1 MQIDSIQ
8 NGIVIDHIRAGYGM
22 KVLEYLNI
30 DTESNTVA
38 VIMNAVSQKHG
49 RKDIVK
55 IENISEADIE
65 NIDFRALGL
74 FSHNATVS
82 IIVGHKLKEKRNFAL
97 PERVKNIIK
106 CKNPRCVTSI
116 EAVSHIFHKAG
127 DSAYRCEYC
136 DNLVKVK
143 EL

>member
-30 DTESNTVA
+30 DTENNTVA
-38 VIMNAVSQKHG
+38 VIMNAVSQKFG

-55 IENISEADIE
+55 IENLAEADIE
-65 NIDFRALGL
+65 SIDFRALGL
-74 FSHNATVS
+74 FTHNATVS
-82 IIVGHKLKEKRNFAL
+82 VIVEHKLKEKKNFGL

-106 CKNPRCVTSI
+106 CKNPRCVTSV
-116 EAVSHIFHKAG
+116 EAVPHIFHKASE
-127 DSAYRCEYC
+127 SAYRCEYC
-136 DNLVKVK
+136 DNLVKVR